1 MLTLFLY
8 FYTIPEYTFV
18 IIDREYIEILL
29 KLRKETFNKVYYIG
43 WSSIVILKF
52 ICKTISQ

>member
-43 WSSIVILKF
+43 
-52 ICKTISQ
+52 